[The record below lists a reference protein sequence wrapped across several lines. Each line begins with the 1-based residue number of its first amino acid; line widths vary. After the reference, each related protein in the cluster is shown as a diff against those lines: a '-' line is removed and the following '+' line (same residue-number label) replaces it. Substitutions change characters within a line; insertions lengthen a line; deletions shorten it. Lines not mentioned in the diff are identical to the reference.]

1 MCVRMTITV
10 ISRIRTQCSTMT
22 PGESIIPTDTKKIAP
37 NRFFIGSTILSI
49 CSLSTVSARMD
60 PITKAPRAEEKPTAV
75 AKATI
80 RKHRPMLTIRSISSL
95 KYLLAFLRIVG
106 IRNIPTRN
114 HRRRKK
120 TSLAMFSTSSFPAKL
135 CETAMVESSTMRRI
149 AMRSSTTRVP
159 NTIPA

>member
-1 MCVRMTITV
+1 
-10 ISRIRTQCSTMT
+10 
-22 PGESIIPTDTKKIAP
+22 
-37 NRFFIGSTILSI
+37 
-49 CSLSTVSARMD
+49 MD